1 MSSYW
6 VPFMCCAICMLIG
19 VIIGR
24 DNRRQNT
31 KVGTP
36 SASHNTGSLPLCRS
50 CIKLYACC
58 QAGDVMQACASHQT
72 YAAQQQASA

>member
-1 MSSYW
+1 
-6 VPFMCCAICMLIG
+6 MCTLFFLIG
-19 VIIGR
+19 NLSGLCVAYAWLGWR
-24 DNRRQNT
+24 PRQRV
-31 KVGTP
+31 VGTP

-72 YAAQQQASA
+72 YASQQQAGA